1 MPSQSMDP
9 PHLVVLA
16 PESDRGR
23 RIPLNKD
30 CLVVGRGQNCDI
42 RFGDP
47 CLSRAHAVL
56 RQRGDAV
63 YVEDLGSSAGTFVNG
78 VTAVPARE
86 IHAGDVLTL
95 ASVTARLESGGFGRD
110 ETVTMS
116 VRPAEA
122 GAVASAGAG
131 SVHHVGEQRAGVIH
145 YDERQYSSHVQYVN
159 EQRENFLREVA
170 ATRTK
175 ARWLVWTGFVMF
187 VVGFGAFAA
196 ADLNFLKSISD
207 STQNSGSGSLPASPF
222 GREVGGI
229 PIGLAGWALAASGML
244 LLIVGIV
251 LHVVATSRRK
261 RAYREFP
268 VLPPWPAAPPM
279 RRE

>member
-1 MPSQSMDP
+1 MRAQSDGT

-16 PESDRGR
+16 PESDQGR
-23 RIPLNKD
+23 QIPLNKD
-30 CLVVGRGQNCDI
+30 RLVIGRGPACDI

-56 RQRGDAV
+56 RQRGNAV

-86 IHAGDVLTL
+86 LHPGDLLTL
-95 ASVTARLESGGFGRD
+95 ASVTARLESDGFDGD
-110 ETVTMS
+110 ETMTMS
-116 VRPAEA
+116 VKP
-122 GAVASAGAG
+122 AGAG

-145 YDERQYSSHVQYVN
+145 YDERRYDSHVQYVN
-159 EQRENFLREVA
+159 QQRENFLREVA

-187 VVGFGAFAA
+187 AVGFGVFAA
-196 ADLNFLKSISD
+196 ADLNFIKGISD
-207 STQNSGSGSLPASPF
+207 STQNGGSGSLPTSPF
-222 GREVGGI
+222 GREVMGI
-229 PIGLAGWALAASGML
+229 PIGLAGWALAALGMM

-251 LHVVATSRRK
+251 LHIVATSRRR
-261 RAYREFP
+261 RAYRDFP
-268 VLPPWPAAPPM
+268 MSPPWPDAAPM